1 MKVRTIKA
9 KKLSTILSRKKNLR
23 KVLHG
28 LLLLVSKKYKQNSL
42 HYGICGEVE
51 TALCL
56 NKTPRIP
63 FYFEIEIEPIL
74 NTLIKTWPEFS
85 GDESYP
91 VPSYSTRCDEFDAY
105 WSLDRWY
112 KGEYA
117 AARLR
122 LLDYL
127 IEQTK

>member
-1 MKVRTIKA
+1 MKVKTIKA
-9 KKLSTILSRKKNLR
+9 KKVSTILTHKKNLR
-23 KVLHG
+23 KVVHE

-42 HYGICGEVE
+42 RYGICGEVE

-56 NKTPRIP
+56 NKTPRLY
-63 FYFEIEIEPIL
+63 FKFEIEPFL
-74 NTLIKTWPEFS
+74 NTLIKTWPKFS
-85 GDESYP
+85 GDECYP
-91 VPSYSTRCDEFDAY
+91 VPSYSTRFDEFDAY

-112 KGEYA
+112 EGEYA

-127 IEQTK
+127 IAQTK